1 MNPVLSIIIPTY
13 KRQDSLERLLKAL
26 VAQKG
31 VDAEIIVVDQN
42 APGYL
47 DGVILPGVQRL
58 VLSSPN
64 ASDARNQGFLRSKG
78 EYVLF
83 VDDDLI
89 PTEDFCAEA
98 LAIFGLHPSIGGFS
112 PLVYNAEGQQLALQQ
127 IGSKKITS
135 LKEDPRI
142 FSITDTISA
151 TLFFRRSYYIQ
162 TGGFDPLLFDFA
174 KTAEDQEF
182 FLRMLMKGLP
192 FYYVPL
198 VEIYHDEG
206 VAGGCELRTEDYWR
220 TREKC
225 MKSWAYRR
233 RIHHSPPGAL
243 SLGDVFQ
250 LARSGFLNKE
260 VLLSGAK
267 EISRQVRLLF
277 SSVKASK
284 AYLRSR
290 QDYYLPAAKMDHLS
304 HS

>member
-42 APGYL
+42 PPGYL

-98 LAIFGLHPSIGGFS
+98 LAIFALHPSIGGFS

-192 FYYVPL
+192 FHYVPL

-233 RIHHSPPGAL
+233 RIHHSPPGVL

-284 AYLRSR
+284 DYLRSR